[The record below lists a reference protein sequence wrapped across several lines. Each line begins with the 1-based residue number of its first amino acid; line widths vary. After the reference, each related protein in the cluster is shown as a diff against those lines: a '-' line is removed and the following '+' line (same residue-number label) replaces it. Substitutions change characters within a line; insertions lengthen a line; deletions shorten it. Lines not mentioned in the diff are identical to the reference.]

1 MRLSPYYPSWYLS
14 TLGRAFRLDGR
25 YEEAIAPLN
34 RALERDPN
42 FLHPHAVLAVIY
54 SELGREQDARAKAA
68 DILEIDPGF
77 TIREFSKALPYKHS
91 AELDRI
97 HDALRKAGLPECPSW
112 VTLRHSQR
120 SLKFRLLGYKRTS
133 ILCGW
138 TSDSSH

>member
-112 VTLRHSQR
+112 VVCHEYRR
-120 SLKFRLLGYKRTS
+120 SKRRCATVREMKEGPS
-133 ILCGW
+133 GSAIR
-138 TSDSSH
+138 S

>member
-1 MRLSPYYPSWYLS
+1 M
-14 TLGRAFRLDGR
+14 GRAFRLDGR

-77 TIREFSKALPYKHS
+77 TIREFSKALPYKH
-91 AELDRI
+91 ELLSKVVYGLIMRRRDPGVLHLRI
-97 HDALRKAGLPECPSW
+97 
-112 VTLRHSQR
+112 
-120 SLKFRLLGYKRTS
+120 
-133 ILCGW
+133 
-138 TSDSSH
+138 